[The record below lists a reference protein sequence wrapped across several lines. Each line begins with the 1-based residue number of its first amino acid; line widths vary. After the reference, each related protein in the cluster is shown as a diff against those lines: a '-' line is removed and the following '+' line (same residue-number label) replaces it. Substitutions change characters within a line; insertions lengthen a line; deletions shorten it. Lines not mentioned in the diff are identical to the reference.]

1 MFTRR
6 KDLMDTDFVPPDM
19 PICDS
24 PWTGMAPFATHS
36 MVAEHSVSTGV
47 TDARALLTLIP

>member
-1 MFTRR
+1 
-6 KDLMDTDFVPPDM
+6 MDTDFAAPDM

-24 PWTGMAPFATHS
+24 PRTGMAPFATHL
-36 MVAEHSVSTGV
+36 MAAAHSVSTGI

>member
-6 KDLMDTDFVPPDM
+6 KALMDTNVVVPNM

-24 PWTGMAPFATHS
+24 PWTWMAPFTTHT
-36 MVAEHSVSTGV
+36 AHSVSTGV